1 MNQTPTRN
9 EIVRSD
15 EWRPGSRVLDGYTV
29 IRELGKGGAGI
40 VYLLERPLTGRAIR
54 FAAKK
59 LLIPQSGKK
68 LDTEAL
74 LREIRMWIDLPE
86 HPNLTACRFV
96 RMIDGAPIIFA
107 EYIDGGT
114 LADWNRSPHPKDL
127 LAMLDIAIQFA
138 RGLHA
143 AHRYGLIHQDVKPSN
158 VLMTTAGV
166 AKLTDFGLSRLQG
179 VRGTLPDDRIPDSAR
194 VSSGGMTPA
203 YCSPEQAGGER
214 VSRHT
219 DIWSYGLSVLEMF
232 WPDQH
237 WPVGFLAPSLL
248 DAYLGSH
255 RSGRMRRGD
264 RVPRM
269 PDVLAEVLE
278 GCFREAPRERW
289 GSMADVSRRITAVYE
304 SIAGQAYPRPTPDLP
319 PIRMARRGTPPR
331 TSLLSAVRKDPGPFL
346 RRACAMASREIGPE
360 EQPSGPRERSWRSL
374 ALADYALFD
383 RALQCYRMH
392 PDLCAPEHLNEQ
404 LEIHLQMGLILN
416 ELNDLRGAIGI
427 LSAAVD
433 LVAKQSDS
441 SLDSECRMLLAKI
454 HINCA
459 AVHQHLGELTDSAR
473 EGHRALALVS
483 TIDREQAG
491 PSILEII
498 GAAQIALA
506 IDAYQNRRYDDAAA
520 RYAEAI
526 RVLEEALGHDPAPHI
541 AQKLAIACLN
551 RSNLARALHQLDES
565 LIWIDRA
572 IQLSESLLDH
582 PAMSDV
588 AHGVALQ
595 YMNRGIT
602 LQMLNRKTDAL
613 ASYRKALDV
622 RETVIREQGRVDTR
636 NELSR
641 IQSNMAILMAELDR
655 PDACSELIRESVE
668 RLESLIF
675 EEGRT
680 ELLQQYALTCFLA
693 AEQLRRIV
701 PGDRILSYYDRGLE
715 IVEYLNVEH
724 PSEQLRSI
732 GATHRAARDAFLRS
746 QCQPNSNVSSE
757 P

>member
-1 MNQTPTRN
+1 ML
-9 EIVRSD
+9 E
-15 EWRPGSRVLDGYTV
+15 GYTV

-40 VYLLERPLTGRAIR
+40 VYLLERRLTGRTIR

-59 LLIPQSGKK
+59 LLIPQSGKPH
-68 LDTEAL
+68 DTDTL

-96 RMIDGAPIIFA
+96 RMVDGAPIVFA
-107 EYIDGGT
+107 EYVDGGT

-127 LAMLDIAIQFA
+127 LTMLDIAIQFA

-255 RSGRMRRGD
+255 RSRRMRRGE
-264 RVPRM
+264 RVPGM
-269 PDVLAEVLE
+269 PDALAEVLDR
-278 GCFREAPRERW
+278 CFREAPRDRW
-289 GSMADVSRRITAVYE
+289 ESMAEVSRQITAVYE
-304 SIAGQAYPRPTPDLP
+304 SIAGHAFPRPTPDLP
-319 PIRMARRGTPPR
+319 PLRLARRGTPPR

-346 RRACAMASREIGPE
+346 QRACALVSREIYPE

-383 RALQCYRMH
+383 RALQWYRTH
-392 PDLCAPEHLNEQ
+392 SDPCDTEHLNEQ

-416 ELNDLRGAIGI
+416 ELNDLRGAIGVFSMAI
-427 LSAAVD
+427 D
-433 LVAKQSDS
+433 LAGKQSDS
-441 SLDSECRMLLAKI
+441 PLSPDARMLLAKI

-459 AVHQHLGELTDSAR
+459 AAHQHLGQLTDSAR
-473 EGHRALALVS
+473 EGHRALEQVDS
-483 TIDREQAG
+483 IDRTRAD

-506 IDAYQNRRYDDAAA
+506 IDAYQNKHYDDAAA
-520 RYAEAI
+520 RYTDAI
-526 RVLEEALGHDPAPHI
+526 RNLEEALGHDPAPHI
-541 AQKLAIACLN
+541 KHKLAIACLN
-551 RSNLARALHQLDES
+551 RSNLARAQARLDES

-572 IQLSESLLDH
+572 IQLSESLLEN

-613 ASYRKALDV
+613 AAYRKALGI
-622 RETVIREQGRVDTR
+622 RENVIREQGRIDTR

-641 IQSNMAILMAELDR
+641 IQSNMAILMADLDR
-655 PDACSELIRESVE
+655 PDECSELIRESVE

-693 AEQLRRIV
+693 AEQLKRFV
-701 PGDRILSYYDRGLE
+701 PPDRILSYYDRGLE
-715 IVEYLNVEH
+715 IVEYLSVEH
-724 PSEQLRSI
+724 PNEQLRSI
-732 GATHRAARDAFLRS
+732 EATHRAAREAFLQS